1 MRRLRIRQ
9 KLLLISLLPVTF
21 AVLVIGIYGIVTRI
35 LQLEEALEAKGQA
48 IANQLAPAAEYGV
61 YAGNRAAL
69 QRLVEAAARERDVHS
84 VTITDADGNVL
95 ARAERPHAA
104 RGWLAARLAEWR
116 RARRGPLVF
125 RAAITSTPVPLDEL
139 GFANRLGEAFRDD
152 THPNLLGWAVVE
164 LSPDPMLA
172 DQITIVARGAGL
184 ALLVLLLTAW
194 FAVRAS
200 RRLSDPLMRL
210 DAAVQRLAH
219 GHLSTRVPE
228 TSGGELGALE
238 RGINTM
244 ARALEEARTE
254 MQQRIDQATQELR
267 ETLEAVEVQNRELDI
282 ARRRALEASRAKSEF
297 LANMSHEI
305 RTPMNGVIG
314 FTNLLLK
321 TDLDAEQAEYV
332 STIRKS
338 ATELLDIIND
348 ILDFSKI
355 ESGRMVLERVP
366 VDLRECVEEVVS
378 LLAPAAYEKHLEIVR
393 LFYSDVPRRIL
404 GDPVR
409 IRQVLRNLVSNAVKF
424 TEKGS
429 ITIRVM
435 LEEEPDANGVATLRV
450 SVTDTGIGLSPTDQ
464 ERLFQA
470 FSQADTSATRRFG
483 GTGLGLVISKK
494 LVEQMGGAIDLESEA
509 GKGSTFWFTMRCPV
523 IEEPREEPPPSL
535 RGRHVLLC
543 DAHPLARLAVRHQ
556 LAEWGMEVEDTAEL
570 TRLGGMLAE
579 FEAGERPCDLIVIGL
594 ARRDLVPERLR
605 PLVEAL
611 RSGAVPLVALA
622 STVDREELARAEAA
636 GFTLALPKS
645 VTPESL
651 RATIERLLVTGAGTA
666 PARGPEGRARR
677 VAGAPSADDQALPR
691 LRVLAVDDNRINR
704 KLLTTLLRRA
714 GLDVDEAES
723 GQEAV
728 RLAEQHRYDLIFMDL
743 HMPGMS
749 GEAAAAAIRAA
760 ERGRKRTPIIA
771 VTANA
776 LPETRARVIREGM
789 DDCLVKPVTEE
800 QLVEAVRRWMPVGS
814 PERPAASEG
823 AKKGEAPSG
832 GTHGQTAVP
841 EETDES
847 SRARAVRIAGGSP
860 ALADELFAMLM
871 EDLPEQRATL
881 VEALREGDHE
891 RLRGCAHQIHGA
903 AAYCGVVRLRDA
915 ARALESALARG
926 EAEAAPALTE
936 SLLAEV
942 DRLLE
947 RPASGGAS

>member
-9 KLLLISLLPVTF
+9 KLLLVSLLPVTVS
-21 AVLVIGIYGIVTRI
+21 VLIIGLYGIVTRI

-69 QRLVEAAARERDVHS
+69 QRLVEATARERDVHS

-95 ARAERPHAA
+95 ARVERPHTA
-104 RGWLAARLAEWR
+104 RGWLAERLAGWR

-139 GFANRLGEAFRDD
+139 GFTNRLGETFRDD
-152 THPNLLGWAVVE
+152 VHPNLLGWAVVE

-172 DQITIVARGAGL
+172 DQIAIITRGAGL

-238 RGINTM
+238 RGINIM
-244 ARALEEARTE
+244 AQALEEARAE

-321 TDLDAEQAEYV
+321 TELDPEQAEYV

-355 ESGRMVLERVP
+355 ESGRMVLERIR

-378 LLAPAAYEKHLEIVR
+378 LLAPAAYEKHLELVR
-393 LFYSDVPRRIL
+393 LFYSDVPRHVV

-409 IRQVLRNLVSNAVKF
+409 IRQVLRNLVSNAIKF

-450 SVTDTGIGLSPTDQ
+450 SVTDTGIGLSPTEQ

-494 LVEQMGGAIDLESEA
+494 LVEQMGGTIDLESEA

-523 IEEPREEPPPSL
+523 IEEPDEELPASL
-535 RGRHVLLC
+535 RGRQVLLC

-570 TRLGGMLAE
+570 TRLGGMIAE
-579 FEAGERPCDLIVIGL
+579 FEAGERPCDLVVVGL
-594 ARRDLVPERLR
+594 ARCDLEPDRLR
-605 PLVEAL
+605 PLVDAL
-611 RSGAVPLVALA
+611 RSGAVPLMALA

-636 GFTLALPKS
+636 GFALALPKS
-645 VTPESL
+645 VTPKGL
-651 RATIERLLVTGAGTA
+651 RAAVERLLGIEEA
-666 PARGPEGRARR
+666 PADETGRGACCPAD
-677 VAGAPSADDQALPR
+677 APPTGERALPR
-691 LRVLAVDDNRINR
+691 LRVLAVDDNHINR
-704 KLLTTLLRRA
+704 KLLTALLCRA
-714 GLDVDEAES
+714 GLEVDEADS

-749 GEAAAAAIRAA
+749 GEEAAAAIRAA
-760 ERGRKRTPIIA
+760 ERGRRRTPIIA

-800 QLVEAVRRWMPVGS
+800 QIVETVRRWALAG
-814 PERPAASEG
+814 PERPA
-823 AKKGEAPSG
+823 
-832 GTHGQTAVP
+832 GTGRQGP
-841 EETDES
+841 RETPQPATNPG
-847 SRARAVRIAGGSP
+847 RADGDTRTHAVRIAGGNP

-903 AAYCGVVRLRDA
+903 AAYCGVSRLREA

-926 EAEAAPALTE
+926 EADAAPALTE

-942 DRLLE
+942 DRLLD
-947 RPASGGAS
+947 RSASGGAS

>member
-9 KLLLISLLPVTF
+9 KLLLVSLLPVAF
-21 AVLVIGIYGIVTRI
+21 AVLVIGVYGIVTRI

-61 YAGNRAAL
+61 YAGNRTAL
-69 QRLVEAAARERDVHS
+69 RRLAEATARERDVRS

-95 ARAERPHAA
+95 ARVERPRAV
-104 RGWLAARLAEWR
+104 RGWLVARLAAWR

-139 GFANRLGEAFRDD
+139 GFANRLGDAFRDD
-152 THPNLLGWAVVE
+152 AHPSLLGWAVVE
-164 LSPDPMLA
+164 LSPDRMLA
-172 DQITIVARGAGL
+172 DQIAIVARGAAL
-184 ALLVLLLTAW
+184 AFLVLLLTAW
-194 FAVRAS
+194 FAARAS
-200 RRLSDPLMRL
+200 RRLSEPLLRL

-244 ARALEEARTE
+244 AQALEEARAE

-378 LLAPAAYEKHLEIVR
+378 LLAPAAYEKHLELVR
-393 LFYSDVPRRIL
+393 LFYSDVPRHVV

-424 TEKGS
+424 TETGS

-435 LEEEPDANGVATLRV
+435 LEDAPDPDGIATLRV
-450 SVTDTGIGLSPTDQ
+450 SVTDTGIGLSPADQ
-464 ERLFQA
+464 KRLFTA
-470 FSQADTSATRRFG
+470 FTQADTSATRRFG

-494 LVEQMGGAIDLESEA
+494 LVEQMGGTIGLESEA

-523 IEEPREEPPPSL
+523 IEEPRAEPPAGL

-570 TRLGGMLAE
+570 TRLGGMIAE
-579 FEAGERPCDLIVIGL
+579 FEAGERPCDLVVVGL
-594 ARRDLVPERLR
+594 ARRDLEPERLR
-605 PLVEAL
+605 PLVDAL
-611 RSGAVPLVALA
+611 RSGAVPLLALA

-636 GFTLALPKS
+636 GFTVALPKS
-645 VTPESL
+645 ATPASL
-651 RATIERLLVTGAGTA
+651 RGAIERLLGLEEA
-666 PARGPEGRARR
+666 PQAEAGRASCCPADASP
-677 VAGAPSADDQALPR
+677 AGERILPR

-704 KLLTTLLRRA
+704 KLLTALLCRV
-714 GLDVDEAES
+714 GLEVDEAES

-749 GEAAAAAIRAA
+749 GEEAAAAIRAA
-760 ERGRKRTPIIA
+760 ERGRRRTPIVA

-776 LPETRARVIREGM
+776 LPETRARLIREGM

-800 QLVEAVRRWMPVGS
+800 QLVETVRRWALAG
-814 PERPAASEG
+814 PERPPEAARRR
-823 AKKGEAPSG
+823 APESR
-832 GTHGQTAVP
+832 AP
-841 EETDES
+841 AAPDEDARDDA
-847 SRARAVRIAGGSP
+847 RARAVRIAGGSP

-881 VEALREGDHE
+881 VEALRAGDHE

-903 AAYCGVVRLRDA
+903 AAYCGVNRLREA

-947 RPASGGAS
+947 RPASGEAS